1 MKVYSLEKDIE
12 RKHQN
17 GEICIGTWAWGE
29 GKNGS
34 KMIFGKSYSQSKLE
48 ETFNK
53 AYDAGYKT
61 WDTAEVYGMGSSEKL
76 LKNLIAGKGIFLSTK
91 HAPQKKYEQGEV
103 KKSLDS
109 SLERLG
115 REYVD
120 LYWLHSPLNIEHNMS
135 EMAECAKEG
144 KIKNIGLSNGN
155 IEQIKL
161 AQNVLDKYGM
171 KLYAVQNHYSLL
183 SMEREED
190 ILSYCKEQGIN
201 FWGYMIL
208 EQGALSGHYDA
219 NHHFPL
225 FSMRGLSF
233 GKSKFNKIEQ
243 LIYYEQE
250 LAAQSKIDPS
260 QIPVLWARAKGVT
273 PIVGIT
279 KPSYVDSMTAAQHV
293 LLEDNEIDKLQLYAR
308 ESGVKCKGIWE

>member
-1 MKVYSLEKDIE
+1 MEKDIE
-12 RKHQN
+12 RKN
-17 GEICIGTWAWGE
+17 ENAEICIGTWAWGE

-34 KMIFGKSYSQSKLE
+34 KMIFGKSYSQSQLE

-61 WDTAEVYGMGSSEKL
+61 WDTAEVYGMGNSEKL
-76 LKNLIAGKGIFLSTK
+76 LKNLIAGKEIFLSTK

-103 KKSLDS
+103 KKSLDI

-115 REYVD
+115 RDYVD
-120 LYWLHSPLNIEHNMS
+120 LYWLHSPLNIEQNMS

-183 SMEREED
+183 SMEREEA

-219 NHHFPL
+219 KHHFPL
-225 FSMRGLSF
+225 LSMRGLSF
-233 GKSKFNKIEQ
+233 GKSKFDKIEQ

-250 LAAQSKIDPS
+250 LAAQYKIDPS

-279 KPSYVDSMTAAQHV
+279 KPSHVDCMTAAQHV